1 MRTLV
6 FTGALVAVIGL
17 ASLVTAEPRMVL
29 IEEFT
34 NTS

>member
-1 MRTLV
+1 MRTL
-6 FTGALVAVIGL
+6 ALAGTLLALIGL